1 MEGEENRID
10 LDTKIEIATQTL
22 ERNINFI
29 VNCDNKSS
37 IVLAFIGVILTIIL
51 TSDGLKGIFKIIK
64 KCIEIRTFSDILY
77 LLFLGISIY
86 IMLYGIYNLGKVLIA
101 KVSQKANGLGEKNS
115 NIFFTGI
122 QKNPS
127 YQNYQLNFCSL
138 TKEQL
143 LDELLSQIY
152 INSEI
157 AAKKYEKFNLGFKNT
172 VIGFTLF
179 VSFLIIGFYVYH

>member
-1 MEGEENRID
+1 
-10 LDTKIEIATQTL
+10 
-22 ERNINFI
+22 
-29 VNCDNKSS
+29 
-37 IVLAFIGVILTIIL
+37 
-51 TSDGLKGIFKIIK
+51 
-64 KCIEIRTFSDILY
+64 
-77 LLFLGISIY
+77 
-86 IMLYGIYNLGKVLIA
+86 MLYGIYNLGKVLIA
-101 KVSQKANGLGEKNS
+101 KVSQKADGLGERNS

-157 AAKKYEKFNLGFKNT
+157 AIKKYSKFNTGFKNT
-172 VIGFTLF
+172 VIGFVLF
-179 VSFLIIGFYVYH
+179 ISILIIGRYIYY

>member
-1 MEGEENRID
+1 MNEEENIIK

-37 IVLAFIGVILTIIL
+37 IVLAFIGVILTNN
-51 TSDGLKGIFKIIK
+51 GLKLVFNIIK
-64 KCIEIRTFSDILY
+64 KCIEVKTFSNVLY
-77 LLFLGISIY
+77 LLFLGLSIY
-86 IMLYGIYNLGKVLIA
+86 VMLYGIYNLGNVLIA
-101 KVSQKANGLGEKNS
+101 KVSQKADGLGERNS

-157 AAKKYEKFNLGFKNT
+157 AIIKYAKFNTGFKNT
-172 VIGFTLF
+172 VIGFVLF
-179 VSFLIIGFYVYH
+179 ISILIIGRYIYY

>member
-1 MEGEENRID
+1 MNEEENKID
-10 LDTKIEIATQTL
+10 LDTKIELATQTL
-22 ERNINFI
+22 ERNISFI

-51 TSDGLKGIFKIIK
+51 TNDGLKGIFKIIK
-64 KCIEIRTFSDILY
+64 KCIEVKTFSNILY

-101 KVSQKANGLGEKNS
+101 KVSQKADGLGERNS

-157 AAKKYEKFNLGFKNT
+157 AIKKYSKFNTGFKNT
-172 VIGFTLF
+172 VIGFVLF
-179 VSFLIIGFYVYH
+179 ISILIIGRYIYY